1 MQRLILVKHSLPEKI
16 ESIPA
21 REWALSSEG
30 RQRSHFL
37 ADKLA
42 DFQPGIIA
50 ASTEPKAIE
59 TAQIIAQKFNQ
70 QVEIVEGLQECV
82 GVARRRHRTNF
93 GFVEEKK
100 FFETLEAF
108 FATLDKLVMGLETAT
123 QANQRF
129 QQAVENII
137 AKTPHDDVMIVAH
150 GTVMTLFVAGCTGI
164 EPFQFWRQL
173 GQPMAIVLLL
183 PDFNSLEIITLNSD
197 KL

>member
-1 MQRLILVKHSLPEKI
+1 MQRLILVRHSLPEKI

-30 RQRSHFL
+30 RQRCHLL

-50 ASTEPKAIE
+50 ASSEPKAIE

-70 QVEIVEGLQECV
+70 PVEVVEGLQECD
-82 GVARRRHRTNF
+82 RTNF

-108 FATLDKLVMGLETAT
+108 FATPDKLVMGLETAT
-123 QANQRF
+123 QAHQRF
-129 QQAVENII
+129 LEAVENII
-137 AKTPHDDVMIVAH
+137 AKTPHGDVMIVAH
-150 GTVMTLFVAGCTGI
+150 GTVMTLFVAGCTGT

-183 PDFNSLEIITLNSD
+183 PDFNSLKIITLNSD